1 MNAMGDKAM
10 TMNYEAERSELI
22 VRRRRRIIL
31 DLIRQ
36 NHEKLQ
42 EDRYTD
48 SDLWA
53 MLLKIG
59 VTVGRFQVITIL
71 QDLQVLDYVDFKTTI
86 DDETGRRYL
95 TEIVLTAAG
104 LRFYTR
110 RKSNDD
116 VAFD

>member
-1 MNAMGDKAM
+1 MAVS
-10 TMNYEAERSELI
+10 YEAERSEII

-42 EDRYTD
+42 EERYTD

-53 MLLKIG
+53 MLLRIG
-59 VTVGRFQVITIL
+59 QTVGRFQVITML
-71 QDLQVLDYVDFKTTI
+71 QDLQLLEYIDFKTTI
-86 DDETGRRYL
+86 NEDTGRRYL
-95 TEIVLTAAG
+95 TEIVLTPAG

-110 RKSNDD
+110 HKSNED
-116 VAFD
+116 VLFN